1 MYYIEKYLKFIFQ
14 HKQLFIIKV
23 NYTCK
28 CYFGVSLPFVRKT
41 TLTTETDYALLPLH
55 HDS

>member
-41 TLTTETDYALLPLH
+41 TLTTGTDYALLPLH